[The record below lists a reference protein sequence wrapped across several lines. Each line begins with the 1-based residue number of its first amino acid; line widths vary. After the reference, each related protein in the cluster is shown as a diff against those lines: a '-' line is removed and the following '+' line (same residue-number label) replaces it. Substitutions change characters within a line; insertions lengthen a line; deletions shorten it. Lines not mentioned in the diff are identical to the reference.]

1 MKGKIGIV
9 LNPMPIDILEETEEN
24 IYIKNFV
31 YSYLSDWYI
40 CPAITGKYPKE
51 LLGYYKGK
59 YDSPIITS
67 EEEEVMKI

>member
-1 MKGKIGIV
+1 
-9 LNPMPIDILEETEEN
+9 MPIDILEETEEN

-51 LLGYYKGK
+51 LGYYKGK

-67 EEEEVMKI
+67 EEEEVMKKYKGDYLGINY